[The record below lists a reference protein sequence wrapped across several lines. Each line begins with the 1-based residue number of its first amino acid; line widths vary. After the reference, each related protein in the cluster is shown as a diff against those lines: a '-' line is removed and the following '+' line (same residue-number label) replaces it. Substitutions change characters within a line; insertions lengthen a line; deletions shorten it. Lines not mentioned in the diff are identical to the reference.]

1 MELTKE
7 ERQKL
12 EQQANERFHLQELNK
27 DQAEFSTGRKLSD
40 DAWQA
45 YTIINQNVEKKR
57 KTNNSIYSIRHLCK
71 EPKVKQKPKFTLKD
85 VAKHAAIKGQRRNL
99 RNQNNE

>member
-12 EQQANERFHLQELNK
+12 EQAKERFHLQELSK
-27 DQAEFSTGRKLSD
+27 DQAEFSIRRKLSD

-45 YTIINQNVEKKR
+45 YTKSERRKKR
-57 KTNNSIYSIRHLCK
+57 KTI
-71 EPKVKQKPKFTLKD
+71 PFTRLGTY
-85 VAKHAAIKGQRRNL
+85 VRNL
-99 RNQNNE
+99 K